1 MQEDFNTGSYR
12 MPPAKSIRKVDVGN
26 VFEKIL
32 LMDEIASKYVG
43 DVAMTQGGLQSLE
56 RLVARLRKLYKTEK
70 GEVFQRPQVTL
81 EFWGDCDDQ
90 AIVLAAWCYKHR
102 IPFNYVLMGQGR
114 VTHVT
119 IRMYHPDFEKEM
131 DEVGNIRPKGII
143 VDCLPYKLPR
153 DAKIYIEVSGYIKD
167 WYKPKES
174 LLGPVMERYAERLAE
189 KKKEMMDPD
198 GEFFARIAETVEP
211 TEDDD
216 ESSFLEKVKQQV
228 NERVRLMDV
237 AELDIIDPADVSA
250 YRQEMEGERK
260 VAEAETREEEKE
272 IARAALR
279 KRGRS

>member
-1 MQEDFNTGSYR
+1 MREDFKTGSYK
-12 MPPAKSIRKVDVGN
+12 MPPARSKKEVEVEN

-32 LMDEIASKYVG
+32 LMDEVASKYVG
-43 DVAMTQGGLQSLE
+43 DLATTGGTLESLE
-56 RLVARLRKLYKTEK
+56 ILVGRLRKRYKTEK
-70 GEVFQRPQVTL
+70 GEVFQRPRITL

-90 AIVLAAWCYKHR
+90 AIVLAAWCYKHG

-119 IRMYHPDFEKEM
+119 IRMYHPGFEKEM

-153 DAKIYIEVSGYIKD
+153 DAKIYIEISGYIKE

-174 LLGPVMERYAERLAE
+174 LLGPVMESYAERVAE
-189 KKKEMMDPD
+189 TKKGMMDPD
-198 GEFFARIAETVEP
+198 GEFFARVAETVEP

-228 NERVRLMDV
+228 NERVRMMDV
-237 AELDIIDPADVSA
+237 TELDIIDPADVSA

-260 VAEAETREEEKE
+260 VAEAETRAEEKE

-279 KRGRS
+279 RRGRS